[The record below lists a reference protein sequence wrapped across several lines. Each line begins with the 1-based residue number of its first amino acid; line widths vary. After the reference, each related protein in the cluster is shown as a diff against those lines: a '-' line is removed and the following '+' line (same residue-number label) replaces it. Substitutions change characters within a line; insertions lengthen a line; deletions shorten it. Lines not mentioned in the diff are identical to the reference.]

1 MKSNTIR
8 IIVFIVS
15 SILFYAIWVNGGEEV
30 YGKFVAGG
38 IDKITSK
45 ISPITKAEFGISE
58 KTNAPT
64 IYCYYADR
72 RTRIAM
78 EFCLPIIL
86 LLAWHLSLF
95 FDKRINAKIALKYL
109 GVNFSIVYFLQ
120 IIFPLLLFN
129 ISQSKVKSV
138 GFFIGLQVFGFIV
151 FFLILKDSLLI
162 KYNYSEPQKN

>member
-1 MKSNTIR
+1 MKNNTIR
-8 IIVFIVS
+8 IIVFVAA
-15 SILFYAIWVNGGEEV
+15 SILFYAIWVNGGENA
-30 YGKFVAGG
+30 YGQFVAGG

-45 ISPITKAEFGISE
+45 ISSIEKAEFGLSE

-64 IYCYYADR
+64 IYCYYPDL

-162 KYNYSEPQKN
+162 KYNYSETQKN

>member
-1 MKSNTIR
+1 MKNNTIR
-8 IIVFIVS
+8 IIVFVAA
-15 SILFYAIWVNGGEEV
+15 SILFYAIWVNGGENA
-30 YGKFVAGG
+30 YGQFVAGG

-45 ISPITKAEFGISE
+45 ISSIEKAEFGLSE

-64 IYCYYADR
+64 IYCYYPDR

-129 ISQSKVKSV
+129 ISQSKRLS
-138 GFFIGLQVFGFIV
+138 LWD
-151 FFLILKDSLLI
+151 FLLVCKYLGSLC
-162 KYNYSEPQKN
+162 SF